1 MMPISKSKFLDYS
14 INVSSGGDHLM
25 YRYRIGFLFNLACSI
40 FVILQICLTSRPLS
54 VDDVN
59 LTCLIRAAWQID
71 KCFKDI
77 IYIDSTVYGN
87 PREHTKDML
96 KDFQI

>member
-1 MMPISKSKFLDYS
+1 MPVSKSKFLDYS
-14 INVSSGGDHLM
+14 INVSSRGDHLM
-25 YRYRIGFLFNLACSI
+25 YRYRIIFLFNIACFI
-40 FVILQICLTSRPLS
+40 FVILQICLTTRLLS

-77 IYIDSTVYGN
+77 IDGTVYGN

>member
-1 MMPISKSKFLDYS
+1 MSISKSKFLDYS

-25 YRYRIGFLFNLACSI
+25 YRYRIIFLLNVACFI
-40 FVILQICLTSRPLS
+40 FVILQICLTTRLLS

-77 IYIDSTVYGN
+77 IDGTVYGN